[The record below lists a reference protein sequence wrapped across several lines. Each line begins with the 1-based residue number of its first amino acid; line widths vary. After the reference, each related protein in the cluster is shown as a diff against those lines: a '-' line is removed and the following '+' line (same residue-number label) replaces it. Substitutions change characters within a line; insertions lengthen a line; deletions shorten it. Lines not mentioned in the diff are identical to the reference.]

1 MDIKKFKLYHYPLTR
16 SSRVRWL
23 MHEIFDDN
31 FELEIVNIHNG
42 QLHNKNFISINPF
55 HSIPLLE
62 IEKEN
67 GEIFHMIES
76 GAIITFLADIYP
88 EKKLSPHPIK
98 DAIKRMDYLQ
108 MLHFCSTMMDMAL
121 WQIRM
126 NTNILPESERSEIII
141 ERYKKKITLEIEPLI
156 SSRLQKRQYLCGDDF
171 YAVDCILGHNVMWAR
186 SYGLFNSSS
195 IRSYLSRISKRPAFV
210 MAFSDYKDFD
220 ANVPRE
226 SSLSKNFSG

>member
-1 MDIKKFKLYHYPLTR
+1 MDIKKLKLYHYPLTR

-23 MHEIFDDN
+23 LHEIFDDN

-141 ERYKKKITLEIEPLI
+141 KRYKRKITLESTLVKLLSQEVKKRVLI
-156 SSRLQKRQYLCGDDF
+156 L
-171 YAVDCILGHNVMWAR
+171 I
-186 SYGLFNSSS
+186 
-195 IRSYLSRISKRPAFV
+195 
-210 MAFSDYKDFD
+210 
-220 ANVPRE
+220 
-226 SSLSKNFSG
+226 

>member
-1 MDIKKFKLYHYPLTR
+1 MDIKKIKLYHYPLTR

-23 MHEIFDDN
+23 LHEIFDDN

-67 GEIFHMIES
+67 GEVFHMIES

-98 DAIKRMDYLQ
+98 DTIKRMDYLQ
-108 MLHFCSTMMDMAL
+108 MLHFCSTMMDMSL

-126 NTNILPESERSEIII
+126 NINILPEYERSETIIN
-141 ERYKKKITLEIEPLI
+141 RYKNKITSEIEPLI
-156 SSRLQKRQYLCGDDF
+156 ARRLEKHQYICGDDF

-186 SYGLFNSSS
+186 SYGLFTSSA
-195 IRSYLSRISKRPAFV
+195 IRSYLSKISKRPSFIK
-210 MAFSDYKDFD
+210 AFSDAKDFN
-220 ANVPRE
+220 AYVPIG
-226 SSLSKNFSG
+226 SMLSKNFSG

>member
-23 MHEIFDDN
+23 LHEIFDDN

-67 GEIFHMIES
+67 GEVFHMIES

-88 EKKLSPHPIK
+88 EKKLSPHPKK
-98 DAIKRMDYLQ
+98 DTIKRMDYLQ

-126 NTNILPESERSEIII
+126 NTNILPCLLYTSPS
-141 ERYKKKITLEIEPLI
+141 
-156 SSRLQKRQYLCGDDF
+156 
-171 YAVDCILGHNVMWAR
+171 
-186 SYGLFNSSS
+186 
-195 IRSYLSRISKRPAFV
+195 
-210 MAFSDYKDFD
+210 
-220 ANVPRE
+220 PRDP
-226 SSLSKNFSG
+226 